1 MDGIEAARMVEALSG
16 EARAAARALAGAST
30 AAKDAALRAA
40 AARLRREEAAILRAN
55 ADDVA
60 GARAAGESAAF
71 VDRLM
76 LTTSRIDAMAR
87 GLEEIAALPDPVGE
101 TIAAWRRPNG
111 LEIAQ
116 VRVPI
121 GVVLSIYESRP
132 NVTADSAA
140 LCLKTANA
148 VLLKGGTEAQATN
161 RAIAEA
167 FRAEVEAAGLP
178 AAAVQL
184 VEGGREV
191 TRGLLKRDDRID
203 VVIARGGETL
213 KHTVLEESRIPVV
226 KHFEGICH
234 LYVDESADLAMAERI
249 CLNAK
254 VERPSVCNAIENLLV
269 HQAVAPRFLPRIAA
283 ALGARGCEL
292 RGDAASRALVP
303 DLKPATDADWDTEYL
318 DLVLSV
324 AVVPSLDAAL
334 AFIARHSTG
343 LAEAIV
349 TEDYRAALP
358 PHKQGLAA
366 AEHRLRMLELAVAG
380 VPGFRVSRVELDRP
394 GPSYSIDTLRALRA
408 EAGVATRLVFVLG
421 HDAFRDFHTW
431 KEHAAIFTLC
441 DMVVVTRPPGPA
453 RLTTDE
459 IPLAARE
466 AFWYDSNS
474 GVFHH
479 QSGHVLKP
487 QHITAPAI

>member
-16 EARAAARALAGAST
+16 DARGAARALAGAST

-40 AARLRREEAAILRAN
+40 AARLRRDATAILRAN

-60 GARAAGESAAF
+60 RTRAAGESAAF
-71 VDRLM
+71 VDRLT

-121 GVVLSIYESRP
+121 GVVLTIYESRP

-148 VLLKGGTEAQATN
+148 VLLKGGSEAQATN
-161 RAIAEA
+161 AAIADTLRGA
-167 FRAEVEAAGLP
+167 VEAAGLP
-178 AAAVQL
+178 PAAVQL
-184 VEGGREV
+184 VDGGREV
-191 TRGLLKRDDRID
+191 VRGLLGRDDRID
-203 VVIARGGETL
+203 VVIARGGEQL
-213 KHTVLEESRIPVV
+213 KRIILEESRIPVI

-234 LYVDESADLAMAERI
+234 LYVDASADLAMAERI

-254 VERPSVCNAIENLLV
+254 VQRPSVRNAIENLLV
-269 HQAVAPRFLPRIAA
+269 HERVAPGFLPAMVA
-283 ALGARGCEL
+283 ALRANRCEV
-292 RGDAASRALVP
+292 RGDPATRALVP
-303 DLKPATDADWDTEYL
+303 DVAPASDADWDTEYL

-324 AVVPSLDAAL
+324 AVVPSMDAAL

-349 TEDYRAALP
+349 TEDLGAARRF
-358 PHKQGLAA
+358 LAEVDSA
-366 AEHRLRMLELAVAG
+366 A
-380 VPGFRVSRVELDRP
+380 
-394 GPSYSIDTLRALRA
+394 
-408 EAGVATRLVFVLG
+408 VFVNASTRFTDGFEFGFGAEVGISTNRL
-421 HDAFRDFHTW
+421 
-431 KEHAAIFTLC
+431 HA
-441 DMVVVTRPPGPA
+441 RGPMGL
-453 RLTTDE
+453 RELTTYKYRV
-459 IPLAARE
+459 IGSGQVRE
-466 AFWYDSNS
+466 
-474 GVFHH
+474 
-479 QSGHVLKP
+479 
-487 QHITAPAI
+487 

>member
-16 EARAAARALAGAST
+16 DARGAARTLAGAST
-30 AAKDAALRAA
+30 AAKDAALRGA
-40 AARLRREEAAILRAN
+40 AARLPRDEAATLRAN

-60 GARAAGESAAF
+60 RA
-71 VDRLM
+71 
-76 LTTSRIDAMAR
+76 
-87 GLEEIAALPDPVGE
+87 
-101 TIAAWRRPNG
+101 
-111 LEIAQ
+111 
-116 VRVPI
+116 
-121 GVVLSIYESRP
+121 
-132 NVTADSAA
+132 
-140 LCLKTANA
+140 
-148 VLLKGGTEAQATN
+148 
-161 RAIAEA
+161 
-167 FRAEVEAAGLP
+167 P

-349 TEDYRAALP
+349 TGDYHAARRFLAEVD
-358 PHKQGLAA
+358 AA
-366 AEHRLRMLELAVAG
+366 AVFVNASTRFTDGYEFGFGAELGISTHRLHAR
-380 VPGFRVSRVELDRP
+380 
-394 GPSYSIDTLRALRA
+394 GPMGLR
-408 EAGVATRLVFVLG
+408 E
-421 HDAFRDFHTW
+421 
-431 KEHAAIFTLC
+431 
-441 DMVVVTRPPGPA
+441 
-453 RLTTDE
+453 LTT
-459 IPLAARE
+459 
-466 AFWYDSNS
+466 YKYQVQGS
-474 GVFHH
+474 G
-479 QSGHVLKP
+479 Q
-487 QHITAPAI
+487 IRA

>member
-16 EARAAARALAGAST
+16 DARGAARALAGAST

-40 AARLRREEAAILRAN
+40 AARLRRDATAILRAN

-60 GARAAGESAAF
+60 RTRAAGESAAF
-71 VDRLM
+71 VDRLT

-87 GLEEIAALPDPVGE
+87 GLEEVAALPDPVGE

-132 NVTADSAA
+132 
-140 LCLKTANA
+140 TANA
-148 VLLKGGTEAQATN
+148 VLLKGGSEAQATN
-161 RAIAEA
+161 RAIAGA

-213 KHTVLEESRIPVV
+213 KHTILEESRIPVV

-249 CLNAK
+249 CLDAK

-269 HQAVAPRFLPRIAA
+269 HEAVAPRFLPRIAA
-283 ALGARGCEL
+283 ALRARRCEL
-292 RGDAASRALVP
+292 RGDAASRAIVG

-324 AVVPSLDAAL
+324 AIVPSLDAAL
-334 AFIARHSTG
+334 AFVARHSTG

-349 TEDYRAALP
+349 TEDYRAARRFLAEVD
-358 PHKQGLAA
+358 AA
-366 AEHRLRMLELAVAG
+366 A
-380 VPGFRVSRVELDRP
+380 
-394 GPSYSIDTLRALRA
+394 
-408 EAGVATRLVFVLG
+408 VFVNASTRFTDGYEFGFGAEVGISTNRL
-421 HDAFRDFHTW
+421 
-431 KEHAAIFTLC
+431 HA
-441 DMVVVTRPPGPA
+441 RGPMGL
-453 RLTTDE
+453 RELTT
-459 IPLAARE
+459 
-466 AFWYDSNS
+466 YKYQVQGS
-474 GVFHH
+474 G
-479 QSGHVLKP
+479 Q
-487 QHITAPAI
+487 IRA